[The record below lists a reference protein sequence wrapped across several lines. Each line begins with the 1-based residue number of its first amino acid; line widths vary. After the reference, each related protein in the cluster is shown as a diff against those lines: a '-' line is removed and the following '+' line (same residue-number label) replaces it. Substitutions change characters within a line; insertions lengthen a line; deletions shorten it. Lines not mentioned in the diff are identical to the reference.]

1 MELDV
6 IVLDVAVIV
15 GRERLRLILSDEMR
29 LDLLELLTT
38 TVDDELLETD

>member
-1 MELDV
+1 MELDI

>member
-15 GRERLRLILSDEMR
+15 GRERLRLILWDEMR
-29 LDLLELLTT
+29 LDLLELLTS
-38 TVDDELLETD
+38 TVDDELLKTD